1 MSAELRSRE
10 VIPVILNPSAR
21 SAKAGDRVEMIR
33 ALSPRVQIH
42 ATSGPGDAR
51 KFAREL
57 AQVGAP
63 VIVAAGGDG
72 TVNEVVNGIAL
83 AGPETGAALGIL
95 PAGTMNVFANDL
107 GLPATRLDECWNLI
121 EAGRTRSID
130 LWRANDEYFAQ
141 LAGAGMDASVIA
153 ETTWERKKQFG
164 PMSYVMSM
172 IQVLRRGSPLLRVSA
187 PGREPVEGKVVL
199 VGNGVHYGGP
209 FRLFPQASFT
219 DGLLDVMVMKS
230 HSVLNI
236 ARLSMFAAAGKYA
249 AGHREITYFQTR
261 ELDITCAETVP
272 VQVDGELCGET
283 PVLFRPAPFP
293 LRVVA

>member
-10 VIPVILNPSAR
+10 KIPVILNPSAR
-21 SAKAGDRVEMIR
+21 SAKAGDRVQAIQ
-33 ALSPRVQIH
+33 ALSPRVEIH
-42 ATSGPGDAR
+42 ATTGPGDAR

-57 AQVGAP
+57 ALAGAP
-63 VIVAAGGDG
+63 IVVAAGGDG

-83 AGPETGAALGIL
+83 AGPQTGTALGIL

-107 GLPATRLDECWNLI
+107 ALPASRLDECWHLI
-121 EAGRTRSID
+121 ESGRTRSID
-130 LWRANDEYFAQ
+130 LWLANDEYFAQ
-141 LAGAGMDASVIA
+141 LGGVGMDASVIA

-172 IQVLRRGSPLLRVSA
+172 VQVLRRGSPLLRVTA
-187 PGREPVEGKVVL
+187 PGREPLEGKVVL
-199 VGNGVHYGGP
+199 VGNGPHYGGP

-230 HSVLNI
+230 HSLLNI
-236 ARLSMFAAAGKYA
+236 ARLSMFAAAGKYSPN
-249 AGHREITYFQTR
+249 HREITYFQTR

-272 VQVDGELCGET
+272 VQADGELCGTT
-283 PVLFRPAPFP
+283 PVKFRQAPFP